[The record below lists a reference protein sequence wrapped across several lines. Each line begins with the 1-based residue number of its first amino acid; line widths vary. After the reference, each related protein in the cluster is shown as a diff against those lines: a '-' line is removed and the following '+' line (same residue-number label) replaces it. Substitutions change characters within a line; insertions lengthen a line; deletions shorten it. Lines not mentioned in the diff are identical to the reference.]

1 MSCVCKRMA
10 LSATPTVAEGVTVA
24 LAIANPTT
32 PPEFAQ
38 CIAFRITPAPLD
50 PTTGQEVVTLEIGGV
65 TGQIV
70 GNCGETIPAQMIV
83 DALCHNPCHVFTVQ
97 FGIQGT
103 TNVFYARRGF
113 ARRRTFSVAPAAA
126 GA

>member
-1 MSCVCKRMA
+1 MSNMCKRMA
-10 LSATPTVAEGVTVA
+10 LTATPTVTEGATIA
-24 LAIANPTT
+24 LAITNPTT

-38 CIAFRITPAPLD
+38 CIAFRISPAPLN
-50 PTTGQEVVTLEIGGV
+50 PTTGQEVVTLTIGGI

-83 DALCHNPCHVFTVQ
+83 DALCHNPCNVFVVQ

-113 ARRRTFSVAPAAA
+113 ARRKTYSVVPA
-126 GA
+126 